1 MPSPREPTSPRRVRD
16 RVPSGKAPAMTC
28 RSFFGAL
35 MPAAA
40 LWAAAA
46 TPAPAGAQGPATDM
60 EVRCA
65 AGRRFFLRAD
75 ADRATIVWKD
85 GQLTLERVALPLRY
99 DERRV
104 AQEWVRTSNPRWS
117 PMQ

>member
-75 ADRATIVWKD
+75 ADRQGVVSGKRVSV
-85 GQLTLERVALPLRY
+85 RVALGG
-99 DERRV
+99 RRILKKKKITKQTIRQ
-104 AQEWVRTSNPRWS
+104 ARHY
-117 PMQ
+117 

>member
-1 MPSPREPTSPRRVRD
+1 
-16 RVPSGKAPAMTC
+16 MTC
-28 RSFFGAL
+28 RPFFGAL

-85 GQLTLERVALPLRY
+85 GQLTLERGALPLGLYYRSPRAALIIDGDY
-99 DERRV
+99 VSFVPRGDRNWRDCRLLPRTDAVER
-104 AQEWVRTSNPRWS
+104 N
-117 PMQ
+117 